1 MLYFYR
7 VIYLAKK
14 KINDLDMKNWKE
26 YDDIITD
33 SLWIIDK
40 RDKTGNHKGDYHG
53 NFIPQIPNQLM
64 KRYTK
69 KGDWILDA
77 FLGSGTTLIE
87 CQKLGR
93 NGIGIDIDSEIL
105 SVAKERATTEPGNS
119 KLEFLTGDSASINL
133 EPVLSKNNIEK
144 VQLILYHPPYWDIIK
159 FNDLKGNLANT
170 NSLEE
175 FVGAFSKVVDNT
187 AKYLEDERYIGI
199 VIGDMYR
206 NSEWIPLNSHLTQLM
221 LQKGFLL
228 KSVIV
233 KNISETKGK
242 QNQKAIWRYRA
253 LLGGFYVFNHEYI
266 LIFQKPKKKKSKK

>member
-1 MLYFYR
+1 
-7 VIYLAKK
+7 VIILAKK
-14 KINDLDMKNWKE
+14 KINELDMKNWKE

-53 NFIPQIPNQLM
+53 NFIPQIPNQLI

-69 KGDWILDA
+69 KNDWVLDA

-93 NGIGIDIDSEIL
+93 NGIGIDIDPEIL
-105 SVAKERATTEPGNS
+105 NIAKERATTEKGTS
-119 KLEFLTGDSASINL
+119 KLEFINGNSAYVNL
-133 EPVLSKNNIEK
+133 KEVLQKNDIEK
-144 VQLILYHPPYWDIIK
+144 VQLVLYHPPYWDIIK
-159 FNDLKGNLANT
+159 FNDLDGNLANT
-170 NSLEE
+170 DSLDE
-175 FVGAFSKVVDNT
+175 FLNGFSNVVDNT
-187 AKYLEDERYIGI
+187 SQYLEDERYIGI
-199 VIGDMYR
+199 VIGDIYR
-206 NSEWIPLNSHLTQLM
+206 NSEWIPLNSYLTQLM
-221 LQKGFLL
+221 LNKGFIL

-266 LIFQKPKKKKSKK
+266 LIFQKPKKRKSK

>member
-1 MLYFYR
+1 M
-7 VIYLAKK
+7 AKK

-119 KLEFLTGDSASINL
+119 KLEFLAGDSASINL

-266 LIFQKPKKKKSKK
+266 LIFQKPKQKKNKK

>member
-1 MLYFYR
+1 M
-7 VIYLAKK
+7 AKK
-14 KINDLDMKNWKE
+14 KINELDMTKWKE

-33 SLWIIDK
+33 SLWLIDK

-53 NFIPQIPNQLM
+53 NFIPQIPNQLI
-64 KRYTK
+64 KRYTR

-93 NGIGIDIDSEIL
+93 NGIGIDIDPEIL
-105 SVAKERATTEPGNS
+105 SVAKERATTEAGNS
-119 KLEFLTGDSASINL
+119 KLEFLNGDSSTIDL
-133 EPVLSKNNIEK
+133 TETLKKNNIK
-144 VQLILYHPPYWDIIK
+144 NVQMILYHPPYWNIIK
-159 FNDLKGNLANT
+159 FNNLEGNLANT
-170 NSLEE
+170 STLNE
-175 FVGAFSKVVDNT
+175 FIEGFSKVVDNT
-187 AKYLEDERYIGI
+187 AKHLEDDRYIGI

-206 NSEWIPLNSHLTQLM
+206 DSQWIPLNSYLTQLM
-221 LQKGFLL
+221 LNKDFLL
-228 KSVIV
+228 KSIIV

-266 LIFQKPKKKKSKK
+266 LIFQKKKKRKNK